1 LQTGLTA
8 SDGVDLIARIGA
20 QTDEGLGSCT
30 HELLRNQFT
39 YNTIHSHDFHIYVV
53 VLHYI
58 LPERNVLGKFTVPET
73 IENSLSRLYWWP
85 EVSTI
90 GEVHVL
96 WMSVGPVRSADRKV
110 DLGKFLATV
119 LAVSSRRRD
128 GDWRYAFSNIA
139 KKKSVA
145 CSLRL

>member
-1 LQTGLTA
+1 
-8 SDGVDLIARIGA
+8 
-20 QTDEGLGSCT
+20 
-30 HELLRNQFT
+30 
-39 YNTIHSHDFHIYVV
+39 
-53 VLHYI
+53 
-58 LPERNVLGKFTVPET
+58 VLGKFTVPET